1 MKASYLCMTAYDG
14 PAPGLGVWPAP
25 AKYCDPKIAKASFDR
40 YLDMCVHAEALGFD
54 WVSLS
59 EHHYAPYQM
68 LPNQAVMAAA
78 ISQRTSTVRIAMLGP
93 LVPINNPVRLAE
105 EIAMVDVISGG
116 RVTVLFLRGTPN
128 ELGAYAAA
136 PEHPREMTQ
145 EGIDLILKAWREDD
159 PFAWDG
165 THYQFANVSVW
176 PKVLQTPNP
185 VVYGSGN
192 SDASVAYAAKRR
204 IGIGLSFVEPDEAKR
219 VVTLYRAEAA
229 NAGWQPSAEHVV
241 YRGLAHVARSDGQ
254 AFEEVGTHFGALAAD
269 QLRYGLPTD
278 AGPPAP
284 PLVLNPYFL
293 GGTETVTARCVA
305 LHDAGVGVVDINFI
319 GSPKM
324 QTDALALFAEAVL
337 PDMRRF

>member
-1 MKASYLCMTAYDG
+1 MKASYLCMTGYDG

-25 AKYCDPKIAKASFDR
+25 AKYCDPQIAKASFDR
-40 YLDMCVHAEALGFD
+40 YLDMCVRAEALGFD

-78 ISQRTSTVRIAMLGP
+78 ISQRTSKVRIAMLGP

-128 ELGAYAAA
+128 ELGAYADA
-136 PEHPREMTQ
+136 PAHPRAMTQ
-145 EGIDLILKAWREDD
+145 EGIDLILKAWREDE

-165 THYQFANVSVW
+165 AHYQFANVSVW
-176 PKVLQTPNP
+176 PKIMQTPNP
-185 VVYGSGN
+185 MVYGSGN
-192 SDASVAYAAKRR
+192 SDESAVFAAKRG

-219 VVTLYRAEAA
+219 VVALYREAA
-229 NAGWQPSAEHVV
+229 GKAGWEPSAGHIV
-241 YRGLAHVARSDGQ
+241 YRGLGHVAHSDGQ
-254 AFEEVGTHFGALAAD
+254 AFAEVGAHFGALAAD
-269 QLRYGLPTD
+269 QERYGLPTD

-293 GGTETVTARCVA
+293 GGTETVKARCQA
-305 LHDAGVGVVDINFI
+305 LHDAGVGVIDINFI
-319 GSPKM
+319 GSPTM
-324 QTDALALFAEAVL
+324 QAESLSLFAQAVL